1 MRIIFSSA
9 LILSC
14 ILLTS
19 CRTTQDGDITKLETF
34 DSEKE
39 ALAAIKRDE
48 QRELEAAVRR
58 RLDEIQG
65 LINKKHYEEALSK
78 LEPLKRF
85 DFCKME
91 VTSMERT
98 VEILRRGN
106 ADTINGE
113 YTRTQMMKEADK
125 ELALPSTYGTTV
137 LIDSNLSPIEL
148 PKGSQED
155 LINKKISLSLE
166 SADVAQLVEELNANG
181 LNVIADD
188 ALQSD
193 KSLTVKFKDV
203 PIKELFAYIA
213 RNMGIAFYVGENM
226 VWVTEGETG
235 GGPKLETRII
245 RLPQGFV
252 PEVPQGG
259 GGAPGARGGGG
270 NVAAMQDTELED
282 VMTSFLSDSPEGAS
296 FRIFRDRN
304 ILVIRDTRENLR
316 FVEELIK
323 EFDKPPLQ
331 VAIEARFIT
340 INEDDLRDVGVEMNQ
355 QLTSSGASLAVPP
368 FSNRFGPEAVK
379 AISSLSKFGEVDT
392 ESGEGNII
400 LSGVLGNRIFETVIR
415 MIETKSS
422 AVSLSVPRVTVMN
435 NRTARIRKGDKLYY
449 FEEYDTA
456 SIDMGEQGTR
466 TTLVPTGS
474 PTELPIGLTLDV
486 RVNIGNDMKTIMLGL
501 KPEIVKF
508 IKWESYNYVNSDD
521 DDDDDDDDTMA
532 QIKLPRTNEQM
543 IATSVNV
550 ESGETVVLGG
560 LLEQTKSNE
569 VRKIPLLGDLPLV
582 GFLFRRTIKTY
593 EPKNLLI
600 FVTARII
607 NNRGEFVKVR
617 EDGLVEGETGAARAA
632 RALKASSLPVPAPVP
647 AVTPAA
653 APVAAPAP
661 AAKPAAP
668 AAKPAAPA
676 AKPAAAP
683 AAKK

>member
-1 MRIIFSSA
+1 MRIIFPSA

-34 DSEKE
+34 DSEQE

-65 LINKKHYEEALSK
+65 LIDKKKYEEALSK

-85 DFCKME
+85 EFCKAE

-98 VEILRRGN
+98 VEILRRGS

-188 ALQSD
+188 ALQSE
-193 KSLTVKFKDV
+193 KTLTVKFKDV

-270 NVAAMQDTELED
+270 NVAAVQDTDLED
-282 VMTSFLSDSPEGAS
+282 VLTSFLSDSPEGAS

-316 FVEELIK
+316 FAEELIK

-355 QLTSSGASLAVPP
+355 QLTSSGMSLAVPP

-456 SIDMGEQGTR
+456 SIDMGDQGTR

-543 IATSVNV
+543 IATSVEV

-569 VRKIPLLGDLPLV
+569 VRKIPLLGDLPLI
-582 GFLFRRTIKTY
+582 GFLFRRTIKSY

-617 EDGLVEGETGAARAA
+617 EGGLAEGEAGGTRAVKPAA
-632 RALKASSLPVPAPVP
+632 LPVPAPVP
-647 AVTPAA
+647 VVAPA
-653 APVAAPAP
+653 AAPAP

-668 AAKPAAPA
+668 AT
-676 AKPAAAP
+676 
-683 AAKK
+683 KK

>member
-1 MRIIFSSA
+1 MRRVFSIA
-9 LILSC
+9 LILGC
-14 ILLTS
+14 VMLTS
-19 CRTTQDGDITKLETF
+19 CRTTQEADLEKFETY
-34 DSEKE
+34 ETEEE
-39 ALAAIKRDE
+39 ALAAIRRDE

-58 RLDEIQG
+58 RLDEIRG
-65 LINKKHYEEALSK
+65 MVDKKEYEAALAK

-85 DFCKME
+85 DFCRPE
-91 VTSMERT
+91 IESLERT
-98 VEILRRGN
+98 IEIHRRGN
-106 ADTINGE
+106 ADSINE
-113 YTRTQMMKEADK
+113 DYTRTNMMKEADK

-137 LIDSNLSPIEL
+137 LIDSNLNPIEL

-155 LINKKISLSLE
+155 LINKKISMSLE
-166 SADVAQLVEELNANG
+166 NADVAQLVEELNANG

-188 ALQSD
+188 ALQAD
-193 KSLTVKFKDV
+193 KTLTAKFKDV

-226 VWVTEGETG
+226 VWVTEGESG

-270 NVAAMQDTELED
+270 NVAAVQDTDLED
-282 VMTSFLSDSPEGAS
+282 VLTSFLSESPEGAI

-316 FVEELIK
+316 FAEELIR

-355 QLTSSGASLAVPP
+355 QLTSSGTSLAVPP
-368 FSNRFGPEAVK
+368 FANRFGPEAVK

-400 LSGVLGNRIFETVIR
+400 LSGVIGNRIFETVIR

-456 SIDMGEQGTR
+456 SIDMGDQGTR

-486 RVNIGNDMKTIMLGL
+486 RVNIGSDMKTVMLGL

-560 LLEQTKSNE
+560 LLEQTKSKE
-569 VRKIPLLGDLPLV
+569 VRKIPLLGDLPLI
-582 GFLFRRTIKTY
+582 GFLFRRTINSY

-607 NNRGEFVKVR
+607 NNRGEYIKVR
-617 EDGLVEGETGAARAA
+617 DNDDLADADAVRPAARPATTLPAA
-632 RALKASSLPVPAPVP
+632 VRP
-647 AVTPAA
+647 AVAPA
-653 APVAAPAP
+653 AAPAP
-661 AAKPAAP
+661 AATPAP
-668 AAKPAAPA
+668 AV
-676 AKPAAAP
+676 
-683 AAKK
+683 KK

>member
-1 MRIIFSSA
+1 MRIIFPSA

-34 DSEKE
+34 DSEQE

-65 LINKKHYEEALSK
+65 LIDKKKYEEALSK

-85 DFCKME
+85 DFCKPE

-113 YTRTQMMKEADK
+113 YTRTHMMKEADK
-125 ELALPSTYGTTV
+125 ELAMPSTYGTTV
-137 LIDSNLSPIEL
+137 LIDQNLSPIEL

-188 ALQSD
+188 ALQSE
-193 KSLTVKFKDV
+193 KTLTVKFKDV

-270 NVAAMQDTELED
+270 NVAAVQDTDLED
-282 VMTSFLSDSPEGAS
+282 VLTSFLSDSPEGAS

-316 FVEELIK
+316 FAEELIK

-355 QLTSSGASLAVPP
+355 QLTADGRSLAVPP

-392 ESGEGNII
+392 ESGEGNVI
-400 LSGVLGNRIFETVIR
+400 LSGVIGNRIFETVIR

-456 SIDMGEQGTR
+456 SIDMGDQGTR

-486 RVNIGNDMKTIMLGL
+486 RVNIGNDKKTIMLGL

-543 IATSVNV
+543 IATSVEV
-550 ESGETVVLGG
+550 QSGETVVLGG

-569 VRKIPLLGDLPLV
+569 VRKIPLLGDLPII
-582 GFLFRRTIKTY
+582 GFLFRRTIKSY

-607 NNRGEFVKVR
+607 NSRGEFVKVR
-617 EDGLVEGETGAARAA
+617 EDGLAEGEKGDARAV
-632 RALKASSLPVPAPVP
+632 KAAALPVPAPVP
-647 AVTPAA
+647 AVTPA
-653 APVAAPAP
+653 
-661 AAKPAAP
+661 
-668 AAKPAAPA
+668 PA

-683 AAKK
+683 AKPAAAPAAKTAAAAAKK

>member
-1 MRIIFSSA
+1 MRIIFPSA

-34 DSEKE
+34 DSEQE

-65 LINKKHYEEALSK
+65 LIDKKKYEEALSK

-85 DFCKME
+85 EFCKPE

-113 YTRTQMMKEADK
+113 YTRTHMMKEADK

-137 LIDSNLSPIEL
+137 LIDQNLSPIEL

-188 ALQSD
+188 ALQSE
-193 KSLTVKFKDV
+193 KTLTVKFKDV

-270 NVAAMQDTELED
+270 NVAAVQDTELED
-282 VMTSFLSDSPEGAS
+282 VLTSFLSDSPEGAS

-316 FVEELIK
+316 FAEELIK

-355 QLTSSGASLAVPP
+355 QLTADGRSLAVPP

-392 ESGEGNII
+392 ESGEGNVI
-400 LSGVLGNRIFETVIR
+400 LSGVIGNRIFETVIR

-456 SIDMGEQGTR
+456 SIDMGDQGTR

-486 RVNIGNDMKTIMLGL
+486 RVNIGNDKKTIMLGL

-543 IATSVNV
+543 IATSVEV
-550 ESGETVVLGG
+550 QSGETVVLGG

-569 VRKIPLLGDLPLV
+569 VRKIPLLGDLPIV
-582 GFLFRRTIKTY
+582 GFLFRRTIKSY

-607 NNRGEFVKVR
+607 NSRGEFVKVR
-617 EDGLVEGETGAARAA
+617 EDGLAEGEKGDARAV
-632 RALKASSLPVPAPVP
+632 KAAALPVPAPVP
-647 AVTPAA
+647 AV
-653 APVAAPAP
+653 AP
-661 AAKPAAP
+661 
-668 AAKPAAPA
+668 APA

-683 AAKK
+683 AKPAAAPAAKTAAAAAKK

>member
-1 MRIIFSSA
+1 MRIIFPSA

-34 DSEKE
+34 DSEQE

-65 LINKKHYEEALSK
+65 LIDKKKYEEALSK

-85 DFCKME
+85 DFCKPE

-137 LIDSNLSPIEL
+137 LIDQNLNPIEL

-188 ALQSD
+188 ALQSE
-193 KSLTVKFKDV
+193 KTLTVKFKDV

-226 VWVTEGETG
+226 VWVTEGQTG

-270 NVAAMQDTELED
+270 NVAAVQDSELED
-282 VMTSFLSDSPEGAS
+282 VLTSFLSESPEGAS

-316 FVEELIK
+316 FAEELIK
-323 EFDKPPLQ
+323 EFDQPPLQ

-340 INEDDLRDVGVEMNQ
+340 INEDDLRDIGVEMNQ

-486 RVNIGNDMKTIMLGL
+486 RVNIGNDKKTIMLGL

-617 EDGLVEGETGAARAA
+617 EDGLAEGEKGGAREIRAA
-632 RALKASSLPVPAPVP
+632 ALPVPAPVP
-647 AVTPAA
+647 VVAPAA
-653 APVAAPAP
+653 APAAAAKPAAAPAP

-668 AAKPAAPA
+668 AT
-676 AKPAAAP
+676 
-683 AAKK
+683 KK

>member
-1 MRIIFSSA
+1 MRIIFPSA

-34 DSEKE
+34 DSEQE

-65 LINKKHYEEALSK
+65 LIDKKKYEEALSK

-85 DFCKME
+85 EFCKPE

-113 YTRTQMMKEADK
+113 YTRTHMMKEADK

-137 LIDSNLSPIEL
+137 LIDQNLSPIEL

-188 ALQSD
+188 ALQSE
-193 KSLTVKFKDV
+193 KTLTVKFKDV

-270 NVAAMQDTELED
+270 NVAAVQDTDLED
-282 VMTSFLSDSPEGAS
+282 VLTSFLSDSPEGAS

-316 FVEELIK
+316 FAEELIK

-355 QLTSSGASLAVPP
+355 QLTADGRSLAVPP
-368 FSNRFGPEAVK
+368 FANRFGPEAVK

-392 ESGEGNII
+392 ESGEGNVI
-400 LSGVLGNRIFETVIR
+400 LSGVIGNRIFETVIR

-456 SIDMGEQGTR
+456 SIDMGDQGTR

-486 RVNIGNDMKTIMLGL
+486 RVNIGNDKKTIMLGL

-543 IATSVNV
+543 IATSVEV
-550 ESGETVVLGG
+550 QSGETVVLGG

-569 VRKIPLLGDLPLV
+569 VRKIPLLGDLPII
-582 GFLFRRTIKTY
+582 GFLFRRTIKSY

-607 NNRGEFVKVR
+607 NSRGEFVKVR
-617 EDGLVEGETGAARAA
+617 EDGLAEGEKGDARAV
-632 RALKASSLPVPAPVP
+632 KAAALPVPAPVP
-647 AVTPAA
+647 AVTPA
-653 APVAAPAP
+653 
-661 AAKPAAP
+661 
-668 AAKPAAPA
+668 PA

-683 AAKK
+683 AKPAAAPAAKTAAAAAKK

>member
-1 MRIIFSSA
+1 MRIIFPSA

-34 DSEKE
+34 DSEQE

-65 LINKKHYEEALSK
+65 LIDKKKYEEALSK

-85 DFCKME
+85 EFCKPE

-113 YTRTQMMKEADK
+113 YTRTHMMKEADK

-137 LIDSNLSPIEL
+137 LIDQNLSPIEL

-188 ALQSD
+188 ALQSE
-193 KSLTVKFKDV
+193 KTLTVKFKDV

-270 NVAAMQDTELED
+270 NVAAVQDTDLED
-282 VMTSFLSDSPEGAS
+282 VLTSFRSDSPEGAS

-316 FVEELIK
+316 FAEELIK

-355 QLTSSGASLAVPP
+355 QLTADGRSLAVPP

-392 ESGEGNII
+392 ESGEGNVI
-400 LSGVLGNRIFETVIR
+400 LSGVIGNRIFETVIR

-456 SIDMGEQGTR
+456 SIDMGDQGTR

-486 RVNIGNDMKTIMLGL
+486 RVNIGNDKKTIMLGL

-543 IATSVNV
+543 IATSVEV
-550 ESGETVVLGG
+550 QSGETVVLGG

-569 VRKIPLLGDLPLV
+569 VRKIPLLGDLPII
-582 GFLFRRTIKTY
+582 GFLFRRTIKSY

-607 NNRGEFVKVR
+607 NSRGEFVKVR
-617 EDGLVEGETGAARAA
+617 EDGLAEGEKGDARAV
-632 RALKASSLPVPAPVP
+632 KAAALPVPAPVP
-647 AVTPAA
+647 AV
-653 APVAAPAP
+653 AP
-661 AAKPAAP
+661 
-668 AAKPAAPA
+668 APA

-683 AAKK
+683 AKPAAAPAAKTAAAAAKK

>member
-1 MRIIFSSA
+1 MRRVFSIA
-9 LILSC
+9 LILGC
-14 ILLTS
+14 VILTS
-19 CRTTQDGDITKLETF
+19 CRTTQEADLEKFETY
-34 DSEKE
+34 ETEEE
-39 ALAAIKRDE
+39 ALAAIRKDE

-58 RLDEIQG
+58 RLDEIRG
-65 LINKKHYEEALSK
+65 LVDKKEYEEALSK

-85 DFCKME
+85 DFCRPE
-91 VTSMERT
+91 IESLERT
-98 VEILRRGN
+98 IEIHRRGN
-106 ADTINGE
+106 ADSINE
-113 YTRTQMMKEADK
+113 DYTRTNMMKEADK

-137 LIDSNLSPIEL
+137 LIDSNLNPIEL

-155 LINKKISLSLE
+155 LINKKISMSLE
-166 SADVAQLVEELNANG
+166 NADVAQLVEELNANG

-188 ALQSD
+188 ALQAD
-193 KSLTVKFKDV
+193 KTLTAKFKDV

-226 VWVTEGETG
+226 VWVTEGESG

-270 NVAAMQDTELED
+270 NVAAVQDTELED
-282 VMTSFLSDSPEGAS
+282 VLTSFLSESPEGAS

-316 FVEELIK
+316 FAEELIR

-355 QLTSSGASLAVPP
+355 QLTSSGTSLAVPP
-368 FSNRFGPEAVK
+368 FANRFGPEAVK

-400 LSGVLGNRIFETVIR
+400 LSGVIGNRIFETVIR

-456 SIDMGEQGTR
+456 SIDMGDQGTR

-486 RVNIGNDMKTIMLGL
+486 RVNIGSDMKTVMLGL

-560 LLEQTKSNE
+560 LLEQTKSKE
-569 VRKIPLLGDLPLV
+569 IRKIPLLGDLPLI
-582 GFLFRRTIKTY
+582 GFLFRRTINSY

-607 NNRGEFVKVR
+607 NNRGEYIKVR
-617 EDGLVEGETGAARAA
+617 DNDDLADADAVRPAAR
-632 RALKASSLPVPAPVP
+632 PATTLP
-647 AVTPAA
+647 AVVRPAV
-653 APVAAPAP
+653 APAAAPAP
-661 AAKPAAP
+661 AATPAP
-668 AAKPAAPA
+668 AV
-676 AKPAAAP
+676 
-683 AAKK
+683 KK

>member
-1 MRIIFSSA
+1 MRIIFPSA

-34 DSEKE
+34 DSEQE

-65 LINKKHYEEALSK
+65 LIDKKKYEEALSK

-85 DFCKME
+85 EFCKPE

-113 YTRTQMMKEADK
+113 YTRTHMMKEADK

-137 LIDSNLSPIEL
+137 LIDQNLSPIEL

-188 ALQSD
+188 ALQSE
-193 KSLTVKFKDV
+193 KTLTVKFKDV

-270 NVAAMQDTELED
+270 NVAAVQDTELED
-282 VMTSFLSDSPEGAS
+282 VLTSFLSDSPEGAS

-316 FVEELIK
+316 FAEELIK

-355 QLTSSGASLAVPP
+355 QLTADGRSLAVPP

-392 ESGEGNII
+392 ESGEGNVI
-400 LSGVLGNRIFETVIR
+400 LSGVIGNRIFETVIR

-456 SIDMGEQGTR
+456 SIDMGDQGTR

-486 RVNIGNDMKTIMLGL
+486 RVNIGNDKKTIMLGL

-543 IATSVNV
+543 IATSVEV
-550 ESGETVVLGG
+550 QSGETVVLGG

-569 VRKIPLLGDLPLV
+569 VRKIPLLGDLPIV
-582 GFLFRRTIKTY
+582 GFLFRRTIKSY

-607 NNRGEFVKVR
+607 NSRGEFVKVR
-617 EDGLVEGETGAARAA
+617 EDGLAEGEKGDARAV
-632 RALKASSLPVPAPVP
+632 KAAALPVPAPVP
-647 AVTPAA
+647 AV
-653 APVAAPAP
+653 AP
-661 AAKPAAP
+661 AKPA
-668 AAKPAAPA
+668 AAPA
-676 AKPAAAP
+676 AKPAAA
-683 AAKK
+683 KK

>member
-1 MRIIFSSA
+1 MRIIFPSA

-34 DSEKE
+34 DSEQE

-65 LINKKHYEEALSK
+65 LIDKKKYEEALSK

-85 DFCKME
+85 EFCKPE

-113 YTRTQMMKEADK
+113 YTRTHMMKEADK

-137 LIDSNLSPIEL
+137 LIDQNLSPIEL

-188 ALQSD
+188 ALQSE
-193 KSLTVKFKDV
+193 KTLTVKFKDV

-270 NVAAMQDTELED
+270 NVAAVQDTELED
-282 VMTSFLSDSPEGAS
+282 VLTSFLSDSPEGAS

-316 FVEELIK
+316 FAEELIK

-355 QLTSSGASLAVPP
+355 QLTADGRSLAVPP

-392 ESGEGNII
+392 ESGEGNVI
-400 LSGVLGNRIFETVIR
+400 LSGVIGNRIFETVIR

-456 SIDMGEQGTR
+456 SIDMGDQGTR

-486 RVNIGNDMKTIMLGL
+486 RVNIGNDKKTIMLGL

-543 IATSVNV
+543 IATSVEV
-550 ESGETVVLGG
+550 QSGETVVLGG

-569 VRKIPLLGDLPLV
+569 VRKIPLLGDLPIV
-582 GFLFRRTIKTY
+582 GFLFRRTIKSY

-607 NNRGEFVKVR
+607 NSRGEFVKVR
-617 EDGLVEGETGAARAA
+617 EDGLAEGEKGDARAV
-632 RALKASSLPVPAPVP
+632 KAAALPVPAPVP
-647 AVTPAA
+647 AV
-653 APVAAPAP
+653 AP
-661 AAKPAAP
+661 
-668 AAKPAAPA
+668 APA

-683 AAKK
+683 AAKPAAAKK

>member
-1 MRIIFSSA
+1 MRIIFPSA

-34 DSEKE
+34 DSEQE

-65 LINKKHYEEALSK
+65 LIDKKKYEEALSK

-85 DFCKME
+85 EFCKPE

-113 YTRTQMMKEADK
+113 YTRTHMMKEADK

-137 LIDSNLSPIEL
+137 LIDQNLSPIEL

-188 ALQSD
+188 ALQSE
-193 KSLTVKFKDV
+193 KTLTVKFKDV

-270 NVAAMQDTELED
+270 NVAAVQDTELED
-282 VMTSFLSDSPEGAS
+282 VLTSFLSDSPEGAS

-316 FVEELIK
+316 FAEELIK

-355 QLTSSGASLAVPP
+355 QLTADGRSLAVPP

-392 ESGEGNII
+392 ESGEGNVI
-400 LSGVLGNRIFETVIR
+400 LSGVIGNRIFETVIR

-456 SIDMGEQGTR
+456 SIDMGDQGTR

-486 RVNIGNDMKTIMLGL
+486 RVNIGNDKKTIMLGL

-543 IATSVNV
+543 IATSVEV
-550 ESGETVVLGG
+550 QSGETVVLGG

-569 VRKIPLLGDLPLV
+569 VRKIPLLGDLPIV
-582 GFLFRRTIKTY
+582 GFLFRRTIKSY

-607 NNRGEFVKVR
+607 NSRGEFVKVR
-617 EDGLVEGETGAARAA
+617 EDGLAEGEKGDVRAVKAAA
-632 RALKASSLPVPAPVP
+632 LPVPAPVP
-647 AVTPAA
+647 AV
-653 APVAAPAP
+653 AP
-661 AAKPAAP
+661 
-668 AAKPAAPA
+668 APA

-683 AAKK
+683 AKPAAAPAAKPAAAKK

>member
-1 MRIIFSSA
+1 MRRVFSIA
-9 LILSC
+9 LILGC
-14 ILLTS
+14 VMLTS
-19 CRTTQDGDITKLETF
+19 CRTTQEADLEKFETY
-34 DSEKE
+34 ETEEE
-39 ALAAIKRDE
+39 ALAAIRRDE

-58 RLDEIQG
+58 RLDEIRG
-65 LINKKHYEEALSK
+65 LIEKKEYEDALSK

-85 DFCKME
+85 EFCRTE
-91 VTSMERT
+91 IESLERT

-106 ADTINGE
+106 ADSINEE
-113 YTRTQMMKEADK
+113 YTRTNMIKEADK

-137 LIDSNLSPIEL
+137 LIDSNLNPVEL

-155 LINKKISLSLE
+155 LINKKISMSLE

-188 ALQSD
+188 ALQAD
-193 KSLTVKFKDV
+193 KTLTAKFKDV

-226 VWVTEGETG
+226 VWVTEGESG

-245 RLPQGFV
+245 RLPHGFV

-270 NVAAMQDTELED
+270 NVAAVQDTDLED
-282 VMTSFLSDSPEGAS
+282 VLTAFLSDSPEGAS

-316 FVEELIK
+316 FVEELIR

-355 QLTSSGASLAVPP
+355 QMTSTGTSLAVPP

-486 RVNIGNDMKTIMLGL
+486 RVNIGNDMKTVMLGL

-560 LLEQTKSNE
+560 LLEQTKSKE
-569 VRKIPLLGDLPLV
+569 VRKIPLLGDLPLI
-582 GFLFRRTIKTY
+582 GFLFRRTISSY

-607 NNRGEFVKVR
+607 NNRGEYIKVR
-617 EDGLVEGETGAARAA
+617 DDDLADAESKRPAAR
-632 RALKASSLPVPAPVP
+632 
-647 AVTPAA
+647 PAA
-653 APVAAPAP
+653 VLPATVR
-661 AAKPAAP
+661 
-668 AAKPAAPA
+668 
-676 AKPAAAP
+676 PAAAP
-683 AAKK
+683 ATQPVAIPAVKK

>member
-1 MRIIFSSA
+1 MRIIFPSA

-34 DSEKE
+34 DSEQE

-65 LINKKHYEEALSK
+65 LIDKKKYEEALSK

-85 DFCKME
+85 DFCKPE

-113 YTRTQMMKEADK
+113 YTRTHMMKEADK

-137 LIDSNLSPIEL
+137 LIDQNLSPIEL

-188 ALQSD
+188 ALQSE
-193 KSLTVKFKDV
+193 KTLTVKFKDV

-270 NVAAMQDTELED
+270 NVAAVQDTELED
-282 VMTSFLSDSPEGAS
+282 VLTSFLSDSPEGAS

-316 FVEELIK
+316 FAEELIK

-355 QLTSSGASLAVPP
+355 QLTADGRSLAVPP

-392 ESGEGNII
+392 ESGEGNVI
-400 LSGVLGNRIFETVIR
+400 LSGVIGNRIFETVIR

-456 SIDMGEQGTR
+456 SIDMGDQGTR

-486 RVNIGNDMKTIMLGL
+486 RVNIGNDKKTIMLGL

-543 IATSVNV
+543 IATSVEV
-550 ESGETVVLGG
+550 QSGETVVLGG

-569 VRKIPLLGDLPLV
+569 VRKIPLLGDLPIV
-582 GFLFRRTIKTY
+582 GFLFRRTIKSY

-607 NNRGEFVKVR
+607 NSRGEFVKVR
-617 EDGLVEGETGAARAA
+617 EDGLAEGEKGDARAV
-632 RALKASSLPVPAPVP
+632 KAAALPVPAPVP
-647 AVTPAA
+647 AV
-653 APVAAPAP
+653 AP
-661 AAKPAAP
+661 
-668 AAKPAAPA
+668 APA

-683 AAKK
+683 AAKPAAAPAKPAAAPAKPAAAKK

>member
-1 MRIIFSSA
+1 MRLIFPSA

-34 DSEKE
+34 DSEQE

-65 LINKKHYEEALSK
+65 LIDKKKYEEALSK

-85 DFCKME
+85 EFCKPE

-98 VEILRRGN
+98 VDILRRGN

-113 YTRTQMMKEADK
+113 YTRTHMMKEADK

-137 LIDSNLSPIEL
+137 LIDQNLSPIEL

-188 ALQSD
+188 ALQSE
-193 KSLTVKFKDV
+193 KTLTVKFKDV

-282 VMTSFLSDSPEGAS
+282 VLTSFLSGSPEGAS

-316 FVEELIK
+316 FAEDLIK

-355 QLTSSGASLAVPP
+355 QLTADGRSLAVPP
-368 FSNRFGPEAVK
+368 FANRFGPEAVK

-392 ESGEGNII
+392 ESGEGNVI
-400 LSGVLGNRIFETVIR
+400 LSGVIGNRIFETVIR

-456 SIDMGEQGTR
+456 SIDMGDQGTR

-486 RVNIGNDMKTIMLGL
+486 RVNIGNDKKTIMLGL

-521 DDDDDDDDTMA
+521 DDDDDDDTMA

-543 IATSVNV
+543 IATSVEV
-550 ESGETVVLGG
+550 QSGETVVLGG

-569 VRKIPLLGDLPLV
+569 VRKIPLLGDLPII
-582 GFLFRRTIKTY
+582 GFLFRRTIKSY

-607 NNRGEFVKVR
+607 NSRGEFVKVR
-617 EDGLVEGETGAARAA
+617 EEGLAEGENGSARAV
-632 RALKASSLPVPAPVP
+632 KAAALPVPAPVP
-647 AVTPAA
+647 AVTPA
-653 APVAAPAP
+653 PAV
-661 AAKPAAP
+661 KPAA
-668 AAKPAAPA
+668 AP

-683 AAKK
+683 AAKTAAAAAKK

>member
-1 MRIIFSSA
+1 MRIIFPSA

-34 DSEKE
+34 DSEQE

-65 LINKKHYEEALSK
+65 LIDKKKYEEALSK

-85 DFCKME
+85 EFCKPE

-113 YTRTQMMKEADK
+113 YTRTHMMKEADK

-137 LIDSNLSPIEL
+137 LIDQNLSPIEL

-188 ALQSD
+188 ALQSE
-193 KSLTVKFKDV
+193 KTLTVKFKDV

-270 NVAAMQDTELED
+270 NVAAVQDTDLED
-282 VMTSFLSDSPEGAS
+282 VLTSFLSDSPEGAS

-316 FVEELIK
+316 FAEELIK

-355 QLTSSGASLAVPP
+355 QLTADGRSLAVPP

-392 ESGEGNII
+392 ESGEGNVI
-400 LSGVLGNRIFETVIR
+400 LSGVIGNRIFETVIR

-456 SIDMGEQGTR
+456 SIDMGDQGTR

-486 RVNIGNDMKTIMLGL
+486 RVNIGNDKKTIMLGL

-543 IATSVNV
+543 IATSVEV
-550 ESGETVVLGG
+550 QSGETVVLGG

-569 VRKIPLLGDLPLV
+569 VRKIPLLGDLPII
-582 GFLFRRTIKTY
+582 GFLFRRTIKSY

-607 NNRGEFVKVR
+607 NSRGEFVKVR
-617 EDGLVEGETGAARAA
+617 EDGLAEGEKGDARAV
-632 RALKASSLPVPAPVP
+632 KAAALPVPAPVP
-647 AVTPAA
+647 AVTPA
-653 APVAAPAP
+653 VAPAP

-668 AAKPAAPA
+668 P

-683 AAKK
+683 AAKTAAAAAKK

>member
-1 MRIIFSSA
+1 MRIIFPSA

-34 DSEKE
+34 DSEQE

-65 LINKKHYEEALSK
+65 LIDKKKYEEALSK

-85 DFCKME
+85 EFCKPE

-113 YTRTQMMKEADK
+113 YTRTHMMKEADK

-137 LIDSNLSPIEL
+137 LIDQNLSPIEL

-188 ALQSD
+188 ALQSE
-193 KSLTVKFKDV
+193 KTLTVKFKDV

-270 NVAAMQDTELED
+270 NVAAVQDTDLED
-282 VMTSFLSDSPEGAS
+282 VLTSFLSDSPEGAS

-316 FVEELIK
+316 FAEELIK

-355 QLTSSGASLAVPP
+355 QLTADGRSLAVPP

-392 ESGEGNII
+392 ESGEGNVI
-400 LSGVLGNRIFETVIR
+400 LSGVIGNRIFETVIR

-456 SIDMGEQGTR
+456 SIDMGDQGTR

-486 RVNIGNDMKTIMLGL
+486 RVNIGNDKKTIMLGL

-532 QIKLPRTNEQM
+532 QIKRPRTNEQM
-543 IATSVNV
+543 IATSVEV
-550 ESGETVVLGG
+550 QSGETVVLGG

-569 VRKIPLLGDLPLV
+569 VRKIPLLGDLPII
-582 GFLFRRTIKTY
+582 GFLFRRTIKSY

-607 NNRGEFVKVR
+607 NSRGEFVKVR
-617 EDGLVEGETGAARAA
+617 EDGLAEGEKGDARAV
-632 RALKASSLPVPAPVP
+632 KAAALPVPAPVP
-647 AVTPAA
+647 AV
-653 APVAAPAP
+653 AP
-661 AAKPAAP
+661 
-668 AAKPAAPA
+668 APA

-683 AAKK
+683 AKPAAAPAAKTAAAAAKK

>member
-1 MRIIFSSA
+1 MRIIFPSA

-34 DSEKE
+34 DSEQE

-65 LINKKHYEEALSK
+65 LIDKKKYEEALSK

-85 DFCKME
+85 EFCKAE

-98 VEILRRGN
+98 VEILRRGS

-113 YTRTQMMKEADK
+113 YTRTHMMKEADK

-137 LIDSNLSPIEL
+137 LIDQNLSPIEL

-188 ALQSD
+188 ALQSE
-193 KSLTVKFKDV
+193 KTLTVKFKDV

-270 NVAAMQDTELED
+270 NVAAVQDTDLED
-282 VMTSFLSDSPEGAS
+282 VLTSFLSDSPEGAS

-316 FVEELIK
+316 FAEELIK

-355 QLTSSGASLAVPP
+355 QLTADGRSLAVPP

-392 ESGEGNII
+392 ESGEGNVI
-400 LSGVLGNRIFETVIR
+400 LSGVIGNRIFETVIR

-456 SIDMGEQGTR
+456 SIDMGDQGTR

-486 RVNIGNDMKTIMLGL
+486 RVNIGNDMKTVMLGL

-543 IATSVNV
+543 IATSVEV
-550 ESGETVVLGG
+550 QSGETVVLGG

-569 VRKIPLLGDLPLV
+569 VRKIPLLGDLPII
-582 GFLFRRTIKTY
+582 GFLFRRTIKSY

-607 NNRGEFVKVR
+607 NSRGEFVKVR
-617 EDGLVEGETGAARAA
+617 EDGLAEGEKGDARAV
-632 RALKASSLPVPAPVP
+632 KAAALPVPAPVP
-647 AVTPAA
+647 AV
-653 APVAAPAP
+653 AP
-661 AAKPAAP
+661 
-668 AAKPAAPA
+668 APA

-683 AAKK
+683 AKPAAAPAAKTAAAAAKK

>member
-14 ILLTS
+14 ILLMTS

-34 DSEKE
+34 DSEQE

-65 LINKKHYEEALSK
+65 LVDKKQYEEALSK

-85 DFCKME
+85 DFCKVE
-91 VTSMERT
+91 VASMERT

-125 ELALPSTYGTTV
+125 ELALPTTYGTTV

-355 QLTSSGASLAVPP
+355 QLTSSGTSLAVPP

-521 DDDDDDDDTMA
+521 DDDDDDDTMA

-560 LLEQTKSNE
+560 LLEQAKSSE
-569 VRKIPLLGDLPLV
+569 VRKIPLLGDLPLI
-582 GFLFRRTIKTY
+582 GFLFRRTIKSY

-617 EDGLVEGETGAARAA
+617 EDGLAEGETGAARAA
-632 RALKASSLPVPAPVP
+632 RALKAAALPVPTPVP
-647 AVTPAA
+647 AVAPAA
-653 APVAAPAP
+653 APAAAPAP
-661 AAKPAAP
+661 AAKPAA
-668 AAKPAAPA
+668 
-676 AKPAAAP
+676 
-683 AAKK
+683 

>member
-1 MRIIFSSA
+1 MRIIFPSA

-34 DSEKE
+34 DSEQE

-65 LINKKHYEEALSK
+65 LIDKKKYEEALSK

-85 DFCKME
+85 DFCKPE

-113 YTRTQMMKEADK
+113 YTRTHTMKEADK

-137 LIDSNLSPIEL
+137 LIDQNLSPIEL

-188 ALQSD
+188 ALQSE
-193 KSLTVKFKDV
+193 KTLTVKFKDV

-270 NVAAMQDTELED
+270 NVAAVQDTDLED
-282 VMTSFLSDSPEGAS
+282 VLTSFLSDSPEGAS

-316 FVEELIK
+316 FAEELIK

-355 QLTSSGASLAVPP
+355 QLTADGRSLAVPP

-392 ESGEGNII
+392 ESGEGNVI
-400 LSGVLGNRIFETVIR
+400 LSGVIGNRIFETVIR

-456 SIDMGEQGTR
+456 SIDMGDQGTR

-486 RVNIGNDMKTIMLGL
+486 RVNIGNDKKTIMLGL

-543 IATSVNV
+543 IATSVEV
-550 ESGETVVLGG
+550 QSGETVVLGG

-569 VRKIPLLGDLPLV
+569 VRKIPLLGDLPIV
-582 GFLFRRTIKTY
+582 GFLFRRTIKSY

-607 NNRGEFVKVR
+607 NSRGEFVKVR
-617 EDGLVEGETGAARAA
+617 EDGLAEGEKGDARAV
-632 RALKASSLPVPAPVP
+632 KAAALPVPAPVP
-647 AVTPAA
+647 DV
-653 APVAAPAP
+653 AP
-661 AAKPAAP
+661 
-668 AAKPAAPA
+668 APA

-683 AAKK
+683 AKPAAAPAAKTAAAAAKK

>member
-1 MRIIFSSA
+1 MRIIFPSA

-34 DSEKE
+34 DSEQE

-65 LINKKHYEEALSK
+65 LIDKKKYEEALSK

-85 DFCKME
+85 EFCKPE

-113 YTRTQMMKEADK
+113 YTRTHMMKEADK

-137 LIDSNLSPIEL
+137 LIDQNLSPIEL

-188 ALQSD
+188 ALQSE
-193 KSLTVKFKDV
+193 KTLTVKFKDV

-270 NVAAMQDTELED
+270 NVAAVQDSELED
-282 VMTSFLSDSPEGAS
+282 VLTSFLSDSPEGAS

-316 FVEELIK
+316 FAEELIK

-355 QLTSSGASLAVPP
+355 QLTADGRSLAVPP

-392 ESGEGNII
+392 ESGEGNVI
-400 LSGVLGNRIFETVIR
+400 LSGVIGNRIFETVIR

-456 SIDMGEQGTR
+456 SIDMGDQGTR

-486 RVNIGNDMKTIMLGL
+486 RVNIGNDKKTIMLGL

-543 IATSVNV
+543 IATSVEV
-550 ESGETVVLGG
+550 QSGETVVLGG

-569 VRKIPLLGDLPLV
+569 VRKIPLLGDLPIV
-582 GFLFRRTIKTY
+582 GFLFRRTIKSY

-607 NNRGEFVKVR
+607 NSRGEFVKVR
-617 EDGLVEGETGAARAA
+617 EDGLAEGEKGDARAV
-632 RALKASSLPVPAPVP
+632 KAAALPVPAPVP
-647 AVTPAA
+647 AV
-653 APVAAPAP
+653 APAP
-661 AAKPAAP
+661 AAKPAAVP
-668 AAKPAAPA
+668 

-683 AAKK
+683 AAKTAAAAAKK

>member
-1 MRIIFSSA
+1 MRIIFPSA

-34 DSEKE
+34 DSEQE

-65 LINKKHYEEALSK
+65 LIDKKKYEEALSK

-85 DFCKME
+85 EFCKPE

-113 YTRTQMMKEADK
+113 YTRTHMMKEADK

-137 LIDSNLSPIEL
+137 LIDQNLSPIEL

-188 ALQSD
+188 ALQSE
-193 KSLTVKFKDV
+193 KTLTVKFKDV

-282 VMTSFLSDSPEGAS
+282 VLMSFLSNSPEGAS

-316 FVEELIK
+316 FAEELIK

-355 QLTSSGASLAVPP
+355 QLTADGRSLAVPP
-368 FSNRFGPEAVK
+368 FANRFGPEAVK

-392 ESGEGNII
+392 ESGEGNVI
-400 LSGVLGNRIFETVIR
+400 LSGVIGNRIFETVIR

-456 SIDMGEQGTR
+456 SIDMGDQGTR

-486 RVNIGNDMKTIMLGL
+486 RVNIGNDKKTIMLGL

-543 IATSVNV
+543 IATSVEV
-550 ESGETVVLGG
+550 QSGETVVLGG

-569 VRKIPLLGDLPLV
+569 VRKIPLLGDLPII
-582 GFLFRRTIKTY
+582 GFLFRRTIKSY

-607 NNRGEFVKVR
+607 NSRGEFVKVR
-617 EDGLVEGETGAARAA
+617 EDGLAEGEKGDARAV
-632 RALKASSLPVPAPVP
+632 KAAALPVPAPVP
-647 AVTPAA
+647 AV
-653 APVAAPAP
+653 AP
-661 AAKPAAP
+661 
-668 AAKPAAPA
+668 APA

-683 AAKK
+683 AKPAAAPAAKTAAAAAKK

>member
-1 MRIIFSSA
+1 MRIIFPSA

-34 DSEKE
+34 DSEQE

-65 LINKKHYEEALSK
+65 LIDKKKYEEALSK

-85 DFCKME
+85 EFCKPE

-137 LIDSNLSPIEL
+137 LIDQNLSPIEL

-188 ALQSD
+188 ALQSE
-193 KSLTVKFKDV
+193 KTLTVKFKDV

-270 NVAAMQDTELED
+270 NVAAVQDTELED
-282 VMTSFLSDSPEGAS
+282 VLTSFLSDSPEGAS

-316 FVEELIK
+316 FAEELIK

-355 QLTSSGASLAVPP
+355 QLTADGRSLAVPP

-392 ESGEGNII
+392 ESGEGNVI
-400 LSGVLGNRIFETVIR
+400 LSGVIGNRIFETVIR

-456 SIDMGEQGTR
+456 SIDMGDQGTR

-486 RVNIGNDMKTIMLGL
+486 RVNIGNDKKTIMLGL

-543 IATSVNV
+543 IATSVEV
-550 ESGETVVLGG
+550 QSGETVVLGG

-569 VRKIPLLGDLPLV
+569 VRKIPLLGDLPII
-582 GFLFRRTIKTY
+582 GFLFRRTIKSY

-607 NNRGEFVKVR
+607 NSRGEFVKVR
-617 EDGLVEGETGAARAA
+617 EDGLAEGEKGDARAV
-632 RALKASSLPVPAPVP
+632 KAAALPVPAPVP
-647 AVTPAA
+647 AV
-653 APVAAPAP
+653 APAP
-661 AAKPAAP
+661 AAKPAAAP
-668 AAKPAAPA
+668 AKPAAAPA

-683 AAKK
+683 AAKPAAAKK

>member
-1 MRIIFSSA
+1 MRIIFPSA

-65 LINKKHYEEALSK
+65 LIDKKKYEEALSK

-85 DFCKME
+85 DFCKPE

-106 ADTINGE
+106 ADEINGE
-113 YTRTQMMKEADK
+113 YTRTHMMKEADK

-188 ALQSD
+188 ALQSE
-193 KSLTVKFKDV
+193 KTLTVKFKDV

-226 VWVTEGETG
+226 VWVTEGQTG

-245 RLPQGFV
+245 RLPKGFV

-270 NVAAMQDTELED
+270 NVAAVQDTDLED
-282 VMTSFLSDSPEGAS
+282 VLTSFLSDSPEGAS

-316 FVEELIK
+316 FAEELIK

-355 QLTSSGASLAVPP
+355 QLTSSGTSLAVPP
-368 FSNRFGPEAVK
+368 FTNRFGPEAVK

-400 LSGVLGNRIFETVIR
+400 LSGVPGNRIFETVIR

-521 DDDDDDDDTMA
+521 DDDDDDDDDTMA

-543 IATSVNV
+543 IATSVEV

-560 LLEQTKSNE
+560 LLEQTKSKE

-617 EDGLVEGETGAARAA
+617 EGGLAEGEAGGARAV
-632 RALKASSLPVPAPVP
+632 KAAALPVPAPVP
-647 AVTPAA
+647 VVAPAA
-653 APVAAPAP
+653 APAATPAP

-668 AAKPAAPA
+668 AAK
-676 AKPAAAP
+676 K
-683 AAKK
+683 

>member
-1 MRIIFSSA
+1 MRIIFPSA

-34 DSEKE
+34 DSEQE

-65 LINKKHYEEALSK
+65 LIDKKKYEEALSK

-85 DFCKME
+85 EFCKPE

-113 YTRTQMMKEADK
+113 YTRTHMMKEADK

-137 LIDSNLSPIEL
+137 LIDQNLSPIEL

-188 ALQSD
+188 ALQSE
-193 KSLTVKFKDV
+193 KTLTVKFKDV

-270 NVAAMQDTELED
+270 NVAAVQDTDLED
-282 VMTSFLSDSPEGAS
+282 VLTSFLSDSPEGAS

-316 FVEELIK
+316 FAEELIK

-355 QLTSSGASLAVPP
+355 QLTADGRSLAVPP
-368 FSNRFGPEAVK
+368 FANRFGPEAVK

-392 ESGEGNII
+392 ESGEGNVI
-400 LSGVLGNRIFETVIR
+400 LSGVIGNRIFETVIR

-456 SIDMGEQGTR
+456 SIDMGDQGTR

-486 RVNIGNDMKTIMLGL
+486 RVNIGNDKKTIMLGL

-543 IATSVNV
+543 IATSVEV
-550 ESGETVVLGG
+550 QSGETVVLGG

-569 VRKIPLLGDLPLV
+569 VRKIPLLGDLPII
-582 GFLFRRTIKTY
+582 GFLFRRTIKSY

-607 NNRGEFVKVR
+607 NSRGEFVKVR
-617 EDGLVEGETGAARAA
+617 EDGLAEGEKGDARAV
-632 RALKASSLPVPAPVP
+632 KAAALPVPAPVP
-647 AVTPAA
+647 AV
-653 APVAAPAP
+653 AP
-661 AAKPAAP
+661 
-668 AAKPAAPA
+668 APA

-683 AAKK
+683 AKPAAAPAAKTAAAAAKK

>member
-1 MRIIFSSA
+1 MRIIFPSA

-34 DSEKE
+34 DSEQE

-65 LINKKHYEEALSK
+65 LIDKKKYEEALSK

-85 DFCKME
+85 EFCKPE

-113 YTRTQMMKEADK
+113 YTRTHMMKEADK
-125 ELALPSTYGTTV
+125 ELAMPSTYGTTV
-137 LIDSNLSPIEL
+137 LIDQNLSPIEL

-188 ALQSD
+188 ALQSE
-193 KSLTVKFKDV
+193 KTLTVKFKDV

-270 NVAAMQDTELED
+270 NVAAVQDTDLED
-282 VMTSFLSDSPEGAS
+282 VLTSFLSDSPEGAS

-316 FVEELIK
+316 FAEELIK

-355 QLTSSGASLAVPP
+355 QLTADGRSLAVPP

-392 ESGEGNII
+392 ESGEGNVI
-400 LSGVLGNRIFETVIR
+400 LSGVIGNRIFETVIR

-456 SIDMGEQGTR
+456 SIDMGDQGTR

-486 RVNIGNDMKTIMLGL
+486 RVNIGNDKKTIMLGL

-521 DDDDDDDDTMA
+521 DDDDD
-532 QIKLPRTNEQM
+532 
-543 IATSVNV
+543 
-550 ESGETVVLGG
+550 ETC
-560 LLEQTKSNE
+560 
-569 VRKIPLLGDLPLV
+569 
-582 GFLFRRTIKTY
+582 
-593 EPKNLLI
+593 
-600 FVTARII
+600 
-607 NNRGEFVKVR
+607 
-617 EDGLVEGETGAARAA
+617 
-632 RALKASSLPVPAPVP
+632 
-647 AVTPAA
+647 
-653 APVAAPAP
+653 
-661 AAKPAAP
+661 
-668 AAKPAAPA
+668 
-676 AKPAAAP
+676 
-683 AAKK
+683 

>member
-1 MRIIFSSA
+1 MRIIFPSA

-34 DSEKE
+34 DSEQE

-65 LINKKHYEEALSK
+65 LIDKKKYEEALSK

-85 DFCKME
+85 EFCKPE

-113 YTRTQMMKEADK
+113 YTRTHMMKEADK

-137 LIDSNLSPIEL
+137 LIDQNLSPIEL

-188 ALQSD
+188 ALQSE
-193 KSLTVKFKDV
+193 KTLTVKFKDV

-270 NVAAMQDTELED
+270 NVAAVQDTDLED
-282 VMTSFLSDSPEGAS
+282 VLTSFLSDSPEGAS

-316 FVEELIK
+316 FAEELIK

-355 QLTSSGASLAVPP
+355 QLTADGRSLAVPP

-392 ESGEGNII
+392 ESGEGNVI
-400 LSGVLGNRIFETVIR
+400 LSGVIGNRIFETVIR

-456 SIDMGEQGTR
+456 SIDMGDQGTR

-486 RVNIGNDMKTIMLGL
+486 RVNIGNDKKTIMLGL

-543 IATSVNV
+543 IATSVEV
-550 ESGETVVLGG
+550 QSGETVVLGG

-569 VRKIPLLGDLPLV
+569 VRKIPLLGDLPII
-582 GFLFRRTIKTY
+582 GFLFRRTIKSY

-607 NNRGEFVKVR
+607 NSRGEFVKVR
-617 EDGLVEGETGAARAA
+617 EDGLAEGEKGDARAV
-632 RALKASSLPVPAPVP
+632 KAAALPVPAPVP
-647 AVTPAA
+647 AV
-653 APVAAPAP
+653 APAP
-661 AAKPAAP
+661 AAKPA
-668 AAKPAAPA
+668 A

-683 AAKK
+683 AAKTAAAAAKK

>member
-1 MRIIFSSA
+1 MRIIFPSA

-34 DSEKE
+34 DSEQE

-65 LINKKHYEEALSK
+65 LIDKKKYEEALSK

-85 DFCKME
+85 DFCKPE

-113 YTRTQMMKEADK
+113 YTRTHMMKEADK
-125 ELALPSTYGTTV
+125 ELAMPSTYGTTV
-137 LIDSNLSPIEL
+137 LIDQNLSPIEL

-188 ALQSD
+188 ALQSE
-193 KSLTVKFKDV
+193 KTLTVKFKDV

-270 NVAAMQDTELED
+270 NVAAVQDTDLED
-282 VMTSFLSDSPEGAS
+282 VLTSFLSDSPEGAS

-316 FVEELIK
+316 FAEELIK

-355 QLTSSGASLAVPP
+355 QLTADGRSLAVPP

-392 ESGEGNII
+392 ESGEGNVI
-400 LSGVLGNRIFETVIR
+400 LSGVIGNRIFETVIR

-456 SIDMGEQGTR
+456 SIDMGDQGTR

-486 RVNIGNDMKTIMLGL
+486 RVNIGNDKKTIMLGL

-543 IATSVNV
+543 IATSVEV
-550 ESGETVVLGG
+550 QSGETVVLGG

-569 VRKIPLLGDLPLV
+569 VRKIPLLGDLPII
-582 GFLFRRTIKTY
+582 GFLFRRTIKSY

-607 NNRGEFVKVR
+607 NSRGEFVKVR
-617 EDGLVEGETGAARAA
+617 EDGLAEGEKGDARAV
-632 RALKASSLPVPAPVP
+632 KAAALPVPAPVP
-647 AVTPAA
+647 AV
-653 APVAAPAP
+653 AP
-661 AAKPAAP
+661 
-668 AAKPAAPA
+668 APA

-683 AAKK
+683 AKPAAAPAAKTAAAAAKK

>member
-1 MRIIFSSA
+1 MRIIFPSA

-34 DSEKE
+34 DSEQE

-65 LINKKHYEEALSK
+65 LIDKKKYEEALSK

-85 DFCKME
+85 EFCKPE

-113 YTRTQMMKEADK
+113 YTRTHMMKEADK

-137 LIDSNLSPIEL
+137 LIDQNLSPIEL

-188 ALQSD
+188 ALQSE
-193 KSLTVKFKDV
+193 KTLTVKFKDV

-270 NVAAMQDTELED
+270 NVAAVQDTELED
-282 VMTSFLSDSPEGAS
+282 VLTSFLSDSPEGAS

-316 FVEELIK
+316 FAEELIK

-355 QLTSSGASLAVPP
+355 QLTADGRSLAVPP

-392 ESGEGNII
+392 ESGEGNVI
-400 LSGVLGNRIFETVIR
+400 LSGVIGNRIFETVIR

-456 SIDMGEQGTR
+456 SIDMGDQGTR

-486 RVNIGNDMKTIMLGL
+486 RVNIGNDKKTIMLGL

-543 IATSVNV
+543 IATSVEV
-550 ESGETVVLGG
+550 QSGETVVLGG

-569 VRKIPLLGDLPLV
+569 VRKIPLLGDLPIV
-582 GFLFRRTIKTY
+582 GFLFRRTIKSY

-607 NNRGEFVKVR
+607 NSRGEFVKVR
-617 EDGLVEGETGAARAA
+617 EDGLAEGEKGDARAV
-632 RALKASSLPVPAPVP
+632 KAAALPVPAPVP
-647 AVTPAA
+647 AV
-653 APVAAPAP
+653 APAP
-661 AAKPAAP
+661 AAKPAAAP
-668 AAKPAAPA
+668 AKPAAAPA

-683 AAKK
+683 AAKPAAAKK

>member
-1 MRIIFSSA
+1 MRIIFPSA

-34 DSEKE
+34 DSEQE

-65 LINKKHYEEALSK
+65 LIDKKKYEEALSK

-85 DFCKME
+85 EFCKPE

-113 YTRTQMMKEADK
+113 YTRTHMMKEADK

-137 LIDSNLSPIEL
+137 LIDQNLSPIEL

-188 ALQSD
+188 ALQSE
-193 KSLTVKFKDV
+193 KTLTVKFKDV

-270 NVAAMQDTELED
+270 NVAAVQDTDLDD
-282 VMTSFLSDSPEGAS
+282 VLTSFLSDSPEGAS

-316 FVEELIK
+316 FAEELIK

-355 QLTSSGASLAVPP
+355 QLTADGRSLAVPP

-392 ESGEGNII
+392 ESGEGNVI
-400 LSGVLGNRIFETVIR
+400 LSGVIGNRIFETVIR

-456 SIDMGEQGTR
+456 SIDMGDQGTR

-486 RVNIGNDMKTIMLGL
+486 RVNIGNDKKTIMLGL

-543 IATSVNV
+543 IATSVEV
-550 ESGETVVLGG
+550 QSGETVVLGG

-569 VRKIPLLGDLPLV
+569 VRKIPLLGDLPII
-582 GFLFRRTIKTY
+582 GFLFRRTIKSY

-607 NNRGEFVKVR
+607 NSRGEFVKVR
-617 EDGLVEGETGAARAA
+617 EDGLAEGEKGDARAV
-632 RALKASSLPVPAPVP
+632 KAAALPVPAPVP
-647 AVTPAA
+647 AV
-653 APVAAPAP
+653 AP
-661 AAKPAAP
+661 
-668 AAKPAAPA
+668 APA

-683 AAKK
+683 AKPAAAPAAKTAAAAAKK

>member
-1 MRIIFSSA
+1 DMRIIFPSA

-34 DSEKE
+34 DSEQE

-65 LINKKHYEEALSK
+65 LIDKKKYEEALSK

-85 DFCKME
+85 EFCKPE

-113 YTRTQMMKEADK
+113 YTRTHMMKEADK

-137 LIDSNLSPIEL
+137 LIDQNLSPIEL

-188 ALQSD
+188 ALQSE
-193 KSLTVKFKDV
+193 KTLTVKFKDV

-270 NVAAMQDTELED
+270 NVAAVQDTELED
-282 VMTSFLSDSPEGAS
+282 VLTSFLSDSPEGAS

-316 FVEELIK
+316 FAEELIK

-355 QLTSSGASLAVPP
+355 QLTADGRSLAVPP

-392 ESGEGNII
+392 ESGEGNVI
-400 LSGVLGNRIFETVIR
+400 LSGVIGNRIFETVIR

-456 SIDMGEQGTR
+456 SIDMGDQGTR

-486 RVNIGNDMKTIMLGL
+486 RVNIGNDKKTIMLGL

-521 DDDDDDDDTMA
+521 VDDEDDDDTMA
-532 QIKLPRTNEQM
+532 QSKLPRTNEQM
-543 IATSVNV
+543 IATSVEV
-550 ESGETVVLGG
+550 QSGETVVLGG

-569 VRKIPLLGDLPLV
+569 VRKIPLLGDLPIV
-582 GFLFRRTIKTY
+582 GFLFRRTIKSY

-607 NNRGEFVKVR
+607 NSRGEFVKVR
-617 EDGLVEGETGAARAA
+617 EDGLAEGEKGDARAVKA
-632 RALKASSLPVPAPVP
+632 AALLVPAPVP
-647 AVTPAA
+647 AV
-653 APVAAPAP
+653 AP
-661 AAKPAAP
+661 
-668 AAKPAAPA
+668 APA

-683 AAKK
+683 AKPAAAPAAKTAAAAAKK

>member
-1 MRIIFSSA
+1 MRIIFPSA

-34 DSEKE
+34 DSEQE

-65 LINKKHYEEALSK
+65 LIDKKKYEEALSK

-85 DFCKME
+85 EFCKPE

-113 YTRTQMMKEADK
+113 YTRTHMMKEADK

-137 LIDSNLSPIEL
+137 LIDQNLSPIEL

-188 ALQSD
+188 ALQSE
-193 KSLTVKFKDV
+193 KTLTVKFKDV

-270 NVAAMQDTELED
+270 NVAAVQDTDLED
-282 VMTSFLSDSPEGAS
+282 VLTSFLSDSPEGAS

-316 FVEELIK
+316 FAEELIK

-355 QLTSSGASLAVPP
+355 QLTADGRSLAVPP

-392 ESGEGNII
+392 ESGEGNVI
-400 LSGVLGNRIFETVIR
+400 LSGVIGNRIFETVIR

-456 SIDMGEQGTR
+456 SIDMGDQGTR

-486 RVNIGNDMKTIMLGL
+486 RVNIGNDKKTIMLGL

-543 IATSVNV
+543 IATSVEV
-550 ESGETVVLGG
+550 QSGETVVLGG

-569 VRKIPLLGDLPLV
+569 VRKIPLLGDLPIV
-582 GFLFRRTIKTY
+582 GFLFRRTIKSY

-607 NNRGEFVKVR
+607 NSRGEFVKVR
-617 EDGLVEGETGAARAA
+617 EDGLAEGEKGDARAV
-632 RALKASSLPVPAPVP
+632 KAAALPVPAPVP
-647 AVTPAA
+647 DV
-653 APVAAPAP
+653 AP
-661 AAKPAAP
+661 
-668 AAKPAAPA
+668 APA

-683 AAKK
+683 AKPAAAPAAKTAAAAAKK

>member
-1 MRIIFSSA
+1 MRIIFPSA

-34 DSEKE
+34 DSEQE

-65 LINKKHYEEALSK
+65 LIDKKKYEEALSK

-85 DFCKME
+85 EFCKPE

-113 YTRTQMMKEADK
+113 YTRTHMMKEADK

-137 LIDSNLSPIEL
+137 LIDQNLSPIEL

-188 ALQSD
+188 ALQSE
-193 KSLTVKFKDV
+193 KTLTVKFKDV

-270 NVAAMQDTELED
+270 NVAAVQDTELED
-282 VMTSFLSDSPEGAS
+282 VLTSFLSDSPEGAS

-316 FVEELIK
+316 FAEELIK

-355 QLTSSGASLAVPP
+355 QLTADGRSLAVPP

-392 ESGEGNII
+392 ESGEGNVI
-400 LSGVLGNRIFETVIR
+400 LSGVIGNRIFETVIR

-456 SIDMGEQGTR
+456 SIDMGDQGTR

-486 RVNIGNDMKTIMLGL
+486 RVNIGNDKKTIMLGL

-543 IATSVNV
+543 IATSVEV
-550 ESGETVVLGG
+550 QSGETVVLGG

-569 VRKIPLLGDLPLV
+569 VRKIPLLGDLPIV
-582 GFLFRRTIKTY
+582 GFLFRRTIKSY

-607 NNRGEFVKVR
+607 NSRGEFVKVR
-617 EDGLVEGETGAARAA
+617 EDGLAEGEKGDARAV
-632 RALKASSLPVPAPVP
+632 KAAALPVPAPVP
-647 AVTPAA
+647 AV
-653 APVAAPAP
+653 AP
-661 AAKPAAP
+661 
-668 AAKPAAPA
+668 APA

-683 AAKK
+683 AKPAAAKK

>member
-1 MRIIFSSA
+1 MRIIFPSA
-9 LILSC
+9 LVLSC

-34 DSEKE
+34 DSEQE

-65 LINKKHYEEALSK
+65 LIDKKKYEEALSK

-85 DFCKME
+85 EFCKPE

-113 YTRTQMMKEADK
+113 YTRTHMMKEADK

-137 LIDSNLSPIEL
+137 LIDQNLSPIEL

-188 ALQSD
+188 ALQSE
-193 KSLTVKFKDV
+193 KTLTVKFKDV

-270 NVAAMQDTELED
+270 NVAAVQDTELED
-282 VMTSFLSDSPEGAS
+282 VLTSFLSDSPEGAS

-316 FVEELIK
+316 FAEELIK

-355 QLTSSGASLAVPP
+355 QLTADGRSLAVPP

-392 ESGEGNII
+392 ESGEGNVI
-400 LSGVLGNRIFETVIR
+400 LSGVIGNRIFETVIR

-456 SIDMGEQGTR
+456 SIDMGDQGTR

-486 RVNIGNDMKTIMLGL
+486 RVNIGNDKKTIMLGL

-543 IATSVNV
+543 IATSVEV
-550 ESGETVVLGG
+550 QSGETVVLGG

-569 VRKIPLLGDLPLV
+569 VRKIPLLGDLPIV
-582 GFLFRRTIKTY
+582 GFLFRRTIKSY

-607 NNRGEFVKVR
+607 NSRGEFVKVR
-617 EDGLVEGETGAARAA
+617 EDGLAEGEKGDARAV
-632 RALKASSLPVPAPVP
+632 KATALPVPAPVP
-647 AVTPAA
+647 AV
-653 APVAAPAP
+653 APAP
-661 AAKPAAP
+661 AAKPA
-668 AAKPAAPA
+668 AAPA

-683 AAKK
+683 AAKPAAAKK

>member
-1 MRIIFSSA
+1 MRIIFPSA

-34 DSEKE
+34 DSEQE

-65 LINKKHYEEALSK
+65 LIDKKKYEEALSK

-85 DFCKME
+85 EFCKPE

-113 YTRTQMMKEADK
+113 YTRTHMMKEADK

-137 LIDSNLSPIEL
+137 LIDQNLSPIEL

-188 ALQSD
+188 ALQSE
-193 KSLTVKFKDV
+193 KTLTVKFKDV

-270 NVAAMQDTELED
+270 NVAAVQDSELED
-282 VMTSFLSDSPEGAS
+282 VLTSFLSDSPEGAS

-316 FVEELIK
+316 FAEELIK

-355 QLTSSGASLAVPP
+355 QLTADGRSLAVPP

-392 ESGEGNII
+392 ESGEGNVI
-400 LSGVLGNRIFETVIR
+400 LSGVIGNRIFETVIR

-456 SIDMGEQGTR
+456 SIDMGDQGTR

-486 RVNIGNDMKTIMLGL
+486 RVNIGNDKKTIMLGL

-543 IATSVNV
+543 IATSVEV
-550 ESGETVVLGG
+550 QSGETVVLGG

-569 VRKIPLLGDLPLV
+569 VRKIPLLGDLPII
-582 GFLFRRTIKTY
+582 GFLFRRTIKSY

-607 NNRGEFVKVR
+607 NSRGEFVKVR
-617 EDGLVEGETGAARAA
+617 EDGLAEGEKGDARAV
-632 RALKASSLPVPAPVP
+632 KAAALPVPAPVP
-647 AVTPAA
+647 VV
-653 APVAAPAP
+653 AP
-661 AAKPAAP
+661 AKPA
-668 AAKPAAPA
+668 AAPA
-676 AKPAAAP
+676 AKPAAA
-683 AAKK
+683 KK

>member
-1 MRIIFSSA
+1 MRIIFPSA

-34 DSEKE
+34 DSEQE

-65 LINKKHYEEALSK
+65 LIDKKKYEEALSK

-85 DFCKME
+85 DFCKTE
-91 VTSMERT
+91 VTAMERT

-113 YTRTQMMKEADK
+113 YTRTHMMKEADK

-137 LIDSNLSPIEL
+137 LIDQNLSPIEL

-188 ALQSD
+188 ALQSE
-193 KSLTVKFKDV
+193 KTLTVKFKDV

-270 NVAAMQDTELED
+270 NVAAVQDTDLED
-282 VMTSFLSDSPEGAS
+282 VLTSFLSDSPEGAS

-316 FVEELIK
+316 FAEELIK

-355 QLTSSGASLAVPP
+355 QLTADGRSLAVPP

-392 ESGEGNII
+392 ESGEGNVI
-400 LSGVLGNRIFETVIR
+400 LSGVIGNRIFETVIR

-456 SIDMGEQGTR
+456 SIDMGDQGTR

-486 RVNIGNDMKTIMLGL
+486 RVNIGNDKKTIMLGL

-543 IATSVNV
+543 IATSVEV
-550 ESGETVVLGG
+550 QSGETVVLGG

-569 VRKIPLLGDLPLV
+569 VRKIPLLGDLPII
-582 GFLFRRTIKTY
+582 GFLFRRTIKSY

-607 NNRGEFVKVR
+607 NSRGEFVKVR
-617 EDGLVEGETGAARAA
+617 EDGLAEGEKGDARAV
-632 RALKASSLPVPAPVP
+632 KAAALPVPAPVP
-647 AVTPAA
+647 AV
-653 APVAAPAP
+653 AP
-661 AAKPAAP
+661 
-668 AAKPAAPA
+668 APA

-683 AAKK
+683 AKPAAAPAAKTAAAAAKK